1 MPNPRKQK
9 ITTNSFTKTK
19 QVEKQTDWEWK
30 TKQNRKEKEKCSVGW
45 NDSATSYRALII
57 LAIVIM
63 SFVFTEENLSQLYS
77 ETSIKW
83 TPN

>member
-45 NDSATSYRALII
+45 NDSATSYRAYNSGNCDNVLCIHWGKSQS
-57 LAIVIM
+57 AVQW
-63 SFVFTEENLSQLYS
+63 NLY
-77 ETSIKW
+77 
-83 TPN
+83 